1 MTIMYAMY
9 RSENWF
15 GRRDVDGF
23 LHRAWVKTE
32 GFTDEVFKNR
42 PVIGISNSW
51 SELTNCNAH
60 LRLVAEAVKRGVWQA
75 GGFPLEFPTMSL
87 GEALMKPTAMLYR
100 NLMSMDVEET
110 IRANPIDGVVM
121 LAGCDKTVPANL
133 MGAASVNVPALMIT
147 GGPMLNGHWRNREV
161 GVTDCWRINEEL
173 RAGRMSEEEV
183 QEVESCVGRSSGHCM
198 VMGTASTMACV
209 VEALGMTLPGGAAIP
224 APDSR
229 RYQMAEAAGRQIV
242 ELVKANIRPSD
253 ILTRKAFENAIR
265 VLHAISGS
273 TNAVIHLIALAGRIG
288 VDLPLSIFD
297 DLSRDTPWLVN
308 LKPAGQ
314 FMMEDF
320 YYAGGLPG
328 MMNEIPD
335 LLHLDAMTASARTV
349 RDNIAGA
356 EVVNREVIAR
366 RDGPLRADGGLVVL
380 RGNICPNGA
389 ILKQAAATERLLQ
402 HEGPAVVFEDFEE
415 LHRRVD
421 DPDLNIDENSVMV
434 LKNAGP
440 KGGPGMPEWGH
451 LPIPKKLLTRG
462 VSDLVRISDA
472 RMSGT
477 AYGTAILHVSPESAV
492 GGPFAAVRTGDR
504 IELDVKNRRLTLKV
518 EDREISRRLEGWRPR
533 SSRYTRGYGQMFLN
547 HVLQADQ
554 GCDFDFLRGRSEV
567 ETATQTYG

>member
-1 MTIMYAMY
+1 MY

-32 GFTDEVFKNR
+32 GFTDEVFRGR

-100 NLMSMDVEET
+100 NLMAMDVEET

-133 MGAASVNVPALMIT
+133 MGAASVNVPAIMVT
-147 GGPMLNGHWRNREV
+147 GGPMLNGHWRNKEV
-161 GVTDCWRINEEL
+161 GVSDCWKINEEM
-173 RAGRMSEEEV
+173 RGGRMSEEEM

-198 VMGTASTMACV
+198 VMGTASTMACM

-224 APDSR
+224 AADSR
-229 RYQMAEAAGRQIV
+229 RYQTAEMAGRQIV
-242 ELVKANIRPSD
+242 ELVKRNIRPSD
-253 ILTRKAFENAIR
+253 ILTRHAFENAIR

-273 TNAVIHLIALAGRIG
+273 TNAVIHLIAIAGRIG
-288 VDLPLSIFD
+288 VELPLSLFD

-308 LKPAGQ
+308 LKPAGK

-320 YYAGGLPG
+320 YYAGGLPA
-328 MMNEIPD
+328 MMAEITD
-335 LLHLDAMTASARTV
+335 LLHLDQITASGKTV
-349 RDNIAGA
+349 RENLERA
-356 EVVNREVIAR
+356 EVVNREVIAAR
-366 RDGPLRADGGLVVL
+366 ATPFRADGGLVVL

-402 HEGPAVVFEDFEE
+402 HEGRAVVFEDFEE
-415 LHRRVD
+415 LHRMVD
-421 DPDLNIDENSVMV
+421 DPNLDIDENSVMV

-440 KGGPGMPEWGH
+440 KGAPGMPEWGH
-451 LPIPKKLLTRG
+451 LPIPKKLLQRG
-462 VSDLVRISDA
+462 VMDLVRLSDA

-477 AYGTAILHVSPESAV
+477 AYGTAILHMSPESAI
-492 GGPFAAVRTGDR
+492 GGPLAAVRTGDR

-518 EDREISRRLEGWRPR
+518 DDQEIARRLSEWKPRPPK
-533 SSRYTRGYGQMFLN
+533 YTRGYGHIFLN
-547 HVLQADQ
+547 HVMQAED

>member
-1 MTIMYAMY
+1 MY
-9 RSENWF
+9 RSEKWF

-32 GFTDEVFKNR
+32 GFTDEVFRGR

-173 RAGRMSEEEV
+173 RAGRVTEEEM
-183 QEVESCVGRSSGHCM
+183 QEVESCLGRSSGHCM
-198 VMGTASTMACV
+198 VMGTASTMACM
-209 VEALGMTLPGGAAIP
+209 VEALGMTLPGAASIP
-224 APDSR
+224 AADSR
-229 RYQMAEAAGRQIV
+229 RYQAAETAGRQIV
-242 ELVKANIRPSD
+242 ELVKANIKPSD

-265 VLHAISGS
+265 VLHSISGS
-273 TNAVIHLIALAGRIG
+273 TNAVIHLIAIAGRIG
-288 VDLPLSIFD
+288 VDLPLSVFD

-320 YYAGGLPG
+320 FYAGGLPA
-328 MMNEIPD
+328 MMNEISD
-335 LLHLDAMTASARTV
+335 LLYLDALTVTGKTV
-349 RDNIAGA
+349 RENIARA
-356 EVVNREVIAR
+356 EIVNADVIAR
-366 RDGPLRADGGLVVL
+366 RNAPFRADGGLVVL

-415 LHRRVD
+415 LHRLVD
-421 DPDLNIDENSVMV
+421 DPALDIDENSIMV

-440 KGGPGMPEWGH
+440 KGAPGMPEWGH
-451 LPIPKKLLTRG
+451 LPIPKKLLARG
-462 VSDLVRISDA
+462 VGDLVRLSDA

-477 AYGTAILHVSPESAV
+477 AYGTAVLHISPESAV
-492 GGPFAAVRTGDR
+492 GGPLAAVRTGDR

-518 EDREISRRLEGWRPR
+518 EDREIARRLETWRARPPK
-533 SSRYTRGYGQMFLN
+533 YTRGYGQIFLN
-547 HVLQADQ
+547 HVLQAED

>member
-1 MTIMYAMY
+1 MY
-9 RSENWF
+9 RSEKWF

-32 GFTDEVFKNR
+32 GFTDEVFRGR

-60 LRLVAEAVKRGVWQA
+60 LRLVADAVKRGVWQA

-133 MGAASVNVPALMIT
+133 MGAASVNVPSLMIT
-147 GGPMLNGHWRNREV
+147 GGPMLNGQWRNREV

-173 RAGRMSEEEV
+173 RAGRVTEEEM
-183 QEVESCVGRSSGHCM
+183 QEVESCLGRSSGHCM
-198 VMGTASTMACV
+198 VMGTASTMACM
-209 VEALGMTLPGGAAIP
+209 VEALGMTLPGAASIP
-224 APDSR
+224 AADSR
-229 RYQMAEAAGRQIV
+229 RYQAAEAAGRQIV

-253 ILTRKAFENAIR
+253 VLTRKAFENAIR
-265 VLHAISGS
+265 VLHSISGS
-273 TNAVIHLIALAGRIG
+273 TNAVIHLIAIAGRIG
-288 VDLPLSIFD
+288 VDLPLSVFD
-297 DLSRDTPWLVN
+297 DLSRDTPWLAN

-320 YYAGGLPG
+320 FYAGGLPA
-328 MMNEIPD
+328 MMNEISD
-335 LLHLDAMTASARTV
+335 LLHLDALTVTGKTV
-349 RDNIAGA
+349 RENIARA
-356 EVVNREVIAR
+356 EIVNTDVIAR
-366 RDGPLRADGGLVVL
+366 RNAPFRADGGLVVL

-402 HEGPAVVFEDFEE
+402 HEGRAVVFEDFEE
-415 LHRRVD
+415 LHRLVD
-421 DPDLNIDENSVMV
+421 DPALEIDENSVMV

-440 KGGPGMPEWGH
+440 KGAPGMPEWGH
-451 LPIPKKLLTRG
+451 LPIPKKLLARG
-462 VSDLVRISDA
+462 IGDLVRLSDA

-477 AYGTAILHVSPESAV
+477 AYGTAVLHMSPESAV

-504 IELDVKNRRLTLKV
+504 IELDVKSRRLTLKV
-518 EDREISRRLEGWRPR
+518 EDREIARRLETWR
-533 SSRYTRGYGQMFLN
+533 SRPPKYTRGYGQMFLN
-547 HVLQADQ
+547 HVLQAEE

>member
-1 MTIMYAMY
+1 MY

-32 GFTDEVFKNR
+32 GFSDELFRGR

-60 LRLVAEAVKRGVWQA
+60 LRLVADAVKRGVWQA

-133 MGAASVNVPALMIT
+133 MGGASVNVPALMIT

-173 RAGRMSEEEV
+173 RAGRISEEEM

-198 VMGTASTMACV
+198 VMGTASTMACM

-224 APDSR
+224 ASDSR
-229 RYQMAEAAGRQIV
+229 RYQMAEAAGKQIV
-242 ELVKANIRPSD
+242 QLVKANIRPSD
-253 ILTRKAFENAIR
+253 ILTRRAFENAIR

-273 TNAVIHLIALAGRIG
+273 TNAVIHLIAIAGRIG

-297 DLSRDTPWLVN
+297 DLSRDTPCLVN

-314 FMMEDF
+314 YMMEDF
-320 YYAGGLPG
+320 YYAGGLPA
-328 MMNEIPD
+328 MMNEITD
-335 LLHLDAMTASARTV
+335 LLHLDTLTASGKTV
-349 RDNIAGA
+349 RENIARA
-356 EVVNREVIAR
+356 TVVNREVIAGR
-366 RDGPLRADGGLVVL
+366 ERPLRADGGLVVL

-402 HEGPAVVFEDFEE
+402 HEGRAVVFEDFED

-421 DPDLNIDENSVMV
+421 DPNLDIDENSVMV

-440 KGGPGMPEWGH
+440 KGAPGMPEWGH
-451 LPIPKKLLTRG
+451 LPIPKKLLARG

-477 AYGTAILHVSPESAV
+477 AYGTAILHVSPESAI
-492 GGPFAAVRTGDR
+492 GGPLAAVRTGDH

-518 EDREISRRLEGWRPR
+518 EDREIAGRLEGWKARAPK
-533 SSRYTRGYGQMFLN
+533 YTRGYGHIFLN
-547 HVLQADQ
+547 HVLQAEE

-567 ETATQTYG
+567 ETAAQTYA

>member
-1 MTIMYAMY
+1 MY
-9 RSENWF
+9 RSEKWF

-32 GFTDEVFKNR
+32 GFTDEVFRGR

-173 RAGRMSEEEV
+173 RAGRVTEEEM
-183 QEVESCVGRSSGHCM
+183 QEVESCLGRSSGHCM
-198 VMGTASTMACV
+198 VMGTASTMACM
-209 VEALGMTLPGGAAIP
+209 VEALGMTLPGAASIP
-224 APDSR
+224 AADSR
-229 RYQMAEAAGRQIV
+229 RYQAAEAAGRQIV
-242 ELVKANIRPSD
+242 ELVKANIRPTD
-253 ILTRKAFENAIR
+253 ILTRQAFENAIR
-265 VLHAISGS
+265 VLHSISGS
-273 TNAVIHLIALAGRIG
+273 TNAVIHLIAIAGRIG
-288 VDLPLSIFD
+288 VDLPLSVFD

-320 YYAGGLPG
+320 FYAGGLPA
-328 MMNEIPD
+328 MMNEISD
-335 LLHLDAMTASARTV
+335 LLHLDALTV
-349 RDNIAGA
+349 TGKTIRENIARA
-356 EVVNREVIAR
+356 EIVNAEVIAR
-366 RDGPLRADGGLVVL
+366 RNTPFRADGGLVVL

-389 ILKQAAATERLLQ
+389 ILKQTAATERLLQ

-415 LHRRVD
+415 LHRLVD
-421 DPDLNIDENSVMV
+421 DPALEIDENSIMV

-440 KGGPGMPEWGH
+440 KGAPGMPEWGH
-451 LPIPKKLLTRG
+451 LPIPKKLLARG
-462 VSDLVRISDA
+462 IADLVRLSDA

-477 AYGTAILHVSPESAV
+477 AYGTAVLHISPESAV

-518 EDREISRRLEGWRPR
+518 EDREVARRLETRRARAPK
-533 SSRYTRGYGQMFLN
+533 YTRGYGQMFLN
-547 HVLQADQ
+547 HVLQAEE

>member
-1 MTIMYAMY
+1 MY

-32 GFTDEVFKNR
+32 GFTDEVFKGR

-60 LRLVAEAVKRGVWQA
+60 LRLVADAVKRGVWQA

-147 GGPMLNGHWRNREV
+147 GGPMLNGRWRNREV
-161 GVTDCWRINEEL
+161 GVTDCWKINEEM
-173 RAGRMSEEEV
+173 RGGRMTEEEM
-183 QEVESCVGRSSGHCM
+183 QEVESCVGRSAGHCM
-198 VMGTASTMACV
+198 VMGTASTMACM
-209 VEALGMTLPGGAAIP
+209 VEALGMTLPGAAAIP
-224 APDSR
+224 AADSR
-229 RYQMAEAAGRQIV
+229 RYQAAETAGRQIV
-242 ELVKANIRPSD
+242 ELVNRNIRPSD

-273 TNAVIHLIALAGRIG
+273 TNAVIHLIAIAGRIG

-308 LKPAGQ
+308 LKPAGR

-320 YYAGGLPG
+320 YYAGGLPA
-328 MMNEIPD
+328 MMNEITD
-335 LLHLDAMTASARTV
+335 LLHLDELTVSGKTV
-349 RDNIAGA
+349 RENLIDA
-356 EVVNREVIAR
+356 EVVNREVIAAR
-366 RDGPLRADGGLVVL
+366 NQPFRADGGLVVL
-380 RGNICPNGA
+380 RGNLCPNGA
-389 ILKQAAATERLLQ
+389 VLKQTAATERLLQ
-402 HEGPAVVFEDFEE
+402 HEGRAIVFEDFEE

-421 DPDLNIDENSVMV
+421 DPDLDIDEDSVMV

-440 KGGPGMPEWGH
+440 KGAPGMPEWGH
-451 LPIPKKLLTRG
+451 LPIPKKLLARG
-462 VSDLVRISDA
+462 VMDIVRLSDA

-477 AYGTAILHVSPESAV
+477 AYGTAVLHISPESAV
-492 GGPFAAVRTGDR
+492 GGPLAAVRTGDR
-504 IELDVKNRRLTLKV
+504 IELDVRNRRLTLKV
-518 EDREISRRLEGWRPR
+518 EDREIARRLEDWRPR
-533 SSRYTRGYGQMFLN
+533 PPKYKRGYGHIFLN
-547 HVLQADQ
+547 HVLQAED
-554 GCDFDFLRGRSEV
+554 GCDFDFLRGQSAV

>member
-1 MTIMYAMY
+1 MY

-32 GFTDEVFKNR
+32 GFSDELFKGR

-60 LRLVAEAVKRGVWQA
+60 LRMVADAVKRGVWQA

-100 NLMSMDVEET
+100 NLMAMDVEET

-161 GVTDCWRINEEL
+161 GVTDCWKINEEL
-173 RAGRMSEEEV
+173 RAGRISEEEM
-183 QEVESCVGRSSGHCM
+183 QEVESCVGRSAGHCM
-198 VMGTASTMACV
+198 VMGTASTMACM

-224 APDSR
+224 ASDSR

-253 ILTRKAFENAIR
+253 ILTRHAFENAIR

-273 TNAVIHLIALAGRIG
+273 TNAVIHLIAIAGRIG
-288 VDLPLSIFD
+288 VDLPLSLFD

-320 YYAGGLPG
+320 YYAGGLPA
-328 MMNEIPD
+328 MMTEIRD
-335 LLHLDAMTASARTV
+335 LLHLDALTASGKTV
-349 RDNIAGA
+349 RDNIARA
-356 EVVNREVIAR
+356 SIVNREVIAG
-366 RDGPLRADGGLVVL
+366 RDRPYRADGGLVVL

-389 ILKQAAATERLLQ
+389 ILKQAAATDRLLQ
-402 HEGPAVVFEDFEE
+402 HEGRAVVFEDFED

-421 DPDLNIDENSVMV
+421 DPHLDIDENSVMV

-440 KGGPGMPEWGH
+440 KGAPGMPEWGH
-451 LPIPKKLLTRG
+451 LPIPKKLLAAG

-477 AYGTAILHVSPESAV
+477 AYGTAILHVSPESAI
-492 GGPFAAVRTGDR
+492 GGPLAAARTGDR
-504 IELDVKNRRLTLKV
+504 IELDVKNRRVALKV
-518 EDREISRRLEGWRPR
+518 EDREIARRLETWKPR
-533 SSRYTRGYGQMFLN
+533 APKYTRGYGHIFLN
-547 HVLQADQ
+547 HVLQAEE

>member
-1 MTIMYAMY
+1 MY

-32 GFTDEVFKNR
+32 GFTDEVLRGR

-133 MGAASVNVPALMIT
+133 MGAASTNVPSLMIT

-161 GVTDCWRINEEL
+161 GVSDCWRINEEF
-173 RAGRMSEEEV
+173 RAGRMTEEEV
-183 QEVESCVGRSSGHCM
+183 QEVESCVGRSAGHCM
-198 VMGTASTMACV
+198 VMGTASTMACM
-209 VEALGMTLPGGAAIP
+209 VEALGMTLPGAASIP
-224 APDSR
+224 AVDSR
-229 RYQMAEAAGRQIV
+229 RYQAAEMAGKQIV

-253 ILTRKAFENAIR
+253 ILTRHAFENAIR

-273 TNAVIHLIALAGRIG
+273 TNAVIHLIAIAGRIG
-288 VDLPLSIFD
+288 IDLPLSVFD

-308 LKPAGQ
+308 LKPSGKY
-314 FMMEDF
+314 MMEDF
-320 YYAGGLPG
+320 FYAGGLPA
-328 MMNEIPD
+328 MMKEIGD
-335 LLHLDAMTASARTV
+335 LLHLDALTVTGKTVGENIAKGEIINHDVISARGQ
-349 RDNIAGA
+349 A
-356 EVVNREVIAR
+356 
-366 RDGPLRADGGLVVL
+366 LRADGGLVVL

-402 HEGPAVVFEDFEE
+402 HEGRAVVFDDFEQM
-415 LHRRVD
+415 HQMVD
-421 DPDLNIDENSVMV
+421 DPNLDIDENCVMV

-451 LPIPKKLLTRG
+451 LPIPKKLLERG
-462 VSDLVRISDA
+462 ISDIVRISDA

-477 AYGTAILHVSPESAV
+477 AYGTAILHMSPESAV
-492 GGPFAAVRTGDR
+492 GGPLAAVQTGDR
-504 IELDVKNRRLTLKV
+504 IELDVKNRLLTLKV
-518 EDREISRRLEGWRPR
+518 EDAEIARRLAAWKPR
-533 SSRYTRGYGQMFLN
+533 APRYVRGYGHMFLN
-547 HVLQADQ
+547 HVMQAED
-554 GCDFDFLRGRSEV
+554 GCDFDFLRGGSEV

>member
-1 MTIMYAMY
+1 MY

-32 GFTDEVFKNR
+32 GFSDELFKGR

-161 GVTDCWRINEEL
+161 GVSDCWRINEEF
-173 RAGRMSEEEV
+173 RAGRMSEEEM

-198 VMGTASTMACV
+198 VMGTASTMACM

-224 APDSR
+224 ASDSR
-229 RYQMAEAAGRQIV
+229 RYQIAEMAGKQIV

-273 TNAVIHLIALAGRIG
+273 TNAVIHLIAIAGRIG

-320 YYAGGLPG
+320 YYAGGLPA
-328 MMNEIPD
+328 MMNEITD
-335 LLHLDAMTASARTV
+335 LLHLDALTASGKTV
-349 RDNIAGA
+349 RENIARA
-356 EVVNREVIAR
+356 AVVNREVIAG
-366 RDGPLRADGGLVVL
+366 RDRPYRADGGLVVL

-402 HEGPAVVFEDFEE
+402 HEGRAVVFEDFED

-421 DPDLNIDENSVMV
+421 DPDLDIDENSVMV

-440 KGGPGMPEWGH
+440 KGAPGMPEWGH
-451 LPIPKKLLTRG
+451 LPIPKKLLTGG
-462 VSDLVRISDA
+462 VSDLVRLSDA

-477 AYGTAILHVSPESAV
+477 AYGTAILHISPESAV
-492 GGPFAAVRTGDR
+492 GGPLAAVRTDDR

-518 EDREISRRLEGWRPR
+518 EDREIARRLEGWKPR
-533 SSRYTRGYGQMFLN
+533 SPKYTRGYGQMFLK
-547 HVLQADQ
+547 HVLQAEE

-567 ETATQTYG
+567 ETSAQTYG

>member
-1 MTIMYAMY
+1 MY

-23 LHRAWVKTE
+23 LHRAWVRTE
-32 GFTDEVFKNR
+32 GFTNEVFQGR

-100 NLMSMDVEET
+100 NLMAMDVEET

-183 QEVESCVGRSSGHCM
+183 QEVESCVGRSAGHCM
-198 VMGTASTMACV
+198 VMGTASTMACM
-209 VEALGMTLPGGAAIP
+209 VEALGMTLPGAAAIP
-224 APDSR
+224 AVDSR
-229 RYQMAEAAGRQIV
+229 RYQAAETAGRQIV

-253 ILTRKAFENAIR
+253 VMTRKAFENAIR

-273 TNAVIHLIALAGRIG
+273 TNAVIHLIAIAGRIG
-288 VDLPLSIFD
+288 VDLPLSVFD

-320 YYAGGLPG
+320 FYAGGLPA
-328 MMNEIPD
+328 MMNEISH
-335 LLHLDAMTASARTV
+335 LLHLDALTVSGKTV
-349 RDNIAGA
+349 RENIAKA
-356 EVVNREVIAR
+356 EVVNREVIAA
-366 RDGPLRADGGLVVL
+366 GSSPFRADGGLVVL

-389 ILKQAAATERLLQ
+389 ILKQAAATDRLLQ
-402 HEGPAVVFEDFEE
+402 HEGRAVVFENFEE
-415 LHRRVD
+415 LHRLVD
-421 DPDLNIDENSVMV
+421 DPELDIDENSVMV

-451 LPIPKKLLTRG
+451 LPIPKKLLARG
-462 VSDLVRISDA
+462 VSDVVRISDA

-477 AYGTAILHVSPESAV
+477 AYGTAILHISPESAV
-492 GGPFAAVRTGDR
+492 GGPLAAARTGDR

-518 EDREISRRLEGWRPR
+518 EDREIARRLEQWRPQAP
-533 SSRYTRGYGQMFLN
+533 RYSRGYGQMFLN
-547 HVLQADQ
+547 HVMQAED
-554 GCDFDFLRGRSEV
+554 GCDFDFLRGQSAV
-567 ETATQTYG
+567 ETVAQTYG

>member
-1 MTIMYAMY
+1 MGQY

-23 LHRAWVKTE
+23 LHRAWVRTE
-32 GFTDEVFKNR
+32 GFTNEVFQGR

-51 SELTNCNAH
+51 SELTNCNVH

-133 MGAASVNVPALMIT
+133 MGAASCNVPALMIT
-147 GGPMLNGHWRNREV
+147 GGPMLNGHWRDKEV
-161 GVTDCWRINEEL
+161 GVTDAWKINEEL
-173 RAGRMSEEEV
+173 RAGRMTEEQV
-183 QEVESCVGRSSGHCM
+183 QEVESCLGRSAGHCM
-198 VMGTASTMACV
+198 VMGTASTMACM

-224 APDSR
+224 AADSR
-229 RYQMAEAAGRQIV
+229 RYQIAEAAGRQIV
-242 ELVKANIRPSD
+242 ALVKDNIRPSD
-253 ILTRKAFENAIR
+253 VLTRQAFENAIR
-265 VLHAISGS
+265 VLHCISGS
-273 TNAVIHLIALAGRIG
+273 TNAVIHLIAIAGRIG
-288 VDLPLSIFD
+288 VELPLSLFD

-308 LKPAGQ
+308 LKPAGA

-320 YYAGGLPG
+320 FYAGGLPA
-328 MMNEIPD
+328 MMREIPD
-335 LLHLDAMTASARTV
+335 LLHLDALTV
-349 RDNIAGA
+349 SGKTLRENIANA
-356 EVVNREVIAR
+356 ETVNREVIAA
-366 RDGPLRADGGLVVL
+366 RDKALRSDGGLVVL

-389 ILKQAAATERLLQ
+389 ILKQTAATERLLQ
-402 HEGPAVVFEDFEE
+402 HEGRAVVFEDFEE
-415 LHRRVD
+415 LHRLVD
-421 DPDLNIDENSVMV
+421 DPALDIDENSIMV

-440 KGGPGMPEWGH
+440 KGAPGMPEWGH
-451 LPIPKKLLTRG
+451 LPIPKKLLQRG
-462 VSDLVRISDA
+462 VMDLIRISDA

-477 AYGTAILHVSPESAV
+477 AYGTAILHVSPESAL
-492 GGPFAAVRTGDR
+492 GGPLAAVRTGDR
-504 IELDVKNRRLTLKV
+504 IELDVRERRLTLKV
-518 EDREISRRLEGWRPR
+518 EDSEIRRRLGEWRPR
-533 SSRYTRGYGQMFLN
+533 PPRYTRGYGQMFLK
-547 HVLQADQ
+547 HVLQAEE